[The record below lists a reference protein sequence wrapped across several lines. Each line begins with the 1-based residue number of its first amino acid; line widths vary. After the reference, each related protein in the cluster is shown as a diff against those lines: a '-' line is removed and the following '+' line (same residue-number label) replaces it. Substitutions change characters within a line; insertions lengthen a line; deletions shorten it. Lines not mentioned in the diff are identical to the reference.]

1 MNIKNVDVQFIS
13 IITDEFKPKN
23 GKNLLIKSEKIK
35 TIKID
40 KADIKGLLYV
50 TVMKADEKDS
60 DGHIFSFEEVEKA
73 AHNFLKKGFTN
84 AIDEN
89 HNLLQKENVYIVE
102 SYLDNKEKSWKAI
115 IDISKNELLMQKAK
129 ENKINGVS
137 IFGYGQIEK
146 AIEEKE
152 ETLFR
157 KILNKFEKNKSEDSK
172 MELTKKDVVEIVKAV
187 LKEERENAELKKAE
201 QAKEQKYIDLEKAV
215 DALKQEIL
223 KSDAKKDDGTEK
235 KIQEEIIKGFQL

>member
-1 MNIKNVDVQFIS
+1 MNIKNIDVQFIS

-102 SYLDNKEKSWKAI
+102 SYLDNKDKSWKAV
-115 IDISKNELLMQKAK
+115 IDISQNELLMQKAK
-129 ENKINGVS
+129 ENTINGVS

-157 KILNKFEKNKSEDSK
+157 KILNKFEKNKSEDCK